1 MERTELESAET
12 SHTAK
17 KKDKEEKER
26 GFLGKPKIKQK
37 TDCSVRELH
46 MLHEGTDKKTA
57 EDHNRCIIAEGYGK
71 ALGYAVKC
79 P

>member
-17 KKDKEEKER
+17 KKIKKKKSED
-26 GFLGKPKIKQK
+26 FLASRRLSRKPTVASVSFI
-37 TDCSVRELH
+37 CSMKAQTKDSR
-46 MLHEGTDKKTA
+46 
-57 EDHNRCIIAEGYGK
+57 DHNRCIIAEGYGK